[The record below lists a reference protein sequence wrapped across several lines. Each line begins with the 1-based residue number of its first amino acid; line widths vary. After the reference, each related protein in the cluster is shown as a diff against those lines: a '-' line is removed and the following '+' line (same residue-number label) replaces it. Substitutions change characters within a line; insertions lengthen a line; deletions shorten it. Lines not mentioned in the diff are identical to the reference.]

1 MKLFKNLIK
10 LTLLLLPV
18 FLFVT
23 HNGKKTSLPANLR
36 DSVRERRPCSR
47 SAATLQ
53 DSEFYAASAPMS
65 QGVFS
70 CLSCH
75 DGTIAPV
82 DSSYAG
88 NAGYDGPS
96 HGGGSASHPVGIDY
110 AQVMRDHP
118 DDYNDPAMN
127 PGIRLSDNK
136 VTCLS
141 CHDRDSAGSFK
152 VAGSQTSLCL
162 TCHKL

>member
-1 MKLFKNLIK
+1 MKLLKDLIR

-18 FLFVT
+18 FLFFSN
-23 HNGKKTSLPANLR
+23 NGKKAGLPADLR
-36 DSVRERRPCSR
+36 DSIRERRPCSR
-47 SAATLQ
+47 AAATLR
-53 DSEFYAASAPMS
+53 DSDFYAASAPMS

-88 NAGYDGPS
+88 NAGYYGPS
-96 HGGGSASHPVGIDY
+96 HGGGPASHPVGIDY

-118 DDYNDPAMN
+118 GDYNDPATD

-141 CHDRDSAGSFK
+141 CHDRDSAGNFK

>member
-1 MKLFKNLIK
+1 MKQKDAIG

-18 FLFVT
+18 LFIAF
-23 HNGKKTSLPANLR
+23 HGGKKTRIPADFR
-36 DSVRERRPCSR
+36 DAGRERRACSR
-47 SAATLQ
+47 SAVTPA
-53 DSEFYAASAPMS
+53 DSAFYAASSPMS

-88 NAGYDGPS
+88 YAGPA
-96 HGGGSASHPVGIDY
+96 HEAAFASHPVGMDY
-110 AQVMRDHP
+110 MQVMRSRP
-118 DDYNDPAMN
+118 DDYNDPATN
-127 PGIRLSDNK
+127 SGIRLSDNK

-141 CHDRDSAGSFK
+141 CHDRDSAGNFK